1 MNYKN
6 NFSAFIN
13 DFKYLCQKYYEEEIH
28 YDLITRS
35 TISTNIISGIYD
47 SITQYLPLR
56 EAKINIHEIIKK
68 LLDDNNIT
76 SNDWIHSDEYRRLI
90 IKLDNLDI
98 HKIVTY
104 TDYSGEMP
112 QYYPR
117 KIFIKEMDSS
127 TIKNHLW
134 YMRNLKSS
142 SPDIRAKAHAYT
154 LIKNF
159 ESMFDTSSPN
169 NEKRFIELKKT
180 IDKFLGVK
188 NGGSKRR
195 LLKSY

>member
-1 MNYKN
+1 MEECISREKSTQKCIKQMNYKD
-6 NFSAFIN
+6 NFQKFID
-13 DFKYLCQKYYEEEIH
+13 DFKYLCDKYYEIENKK
-28 YDLITRS
+28 D
-35 TISTNIISGIYD
+35 IY
-47 SITQYLPLR
+47 IKKILPLR
-56 EAKINIHEIIKK
+56 EARTNIHEIMKK
-68 LLDDNNIT
+68 ILDDNKII
-76 SNDWIHSDEYRRLI
+76 SNDWIHSNEYSNFI
-90 IKLDNLDI
+90 SKLDDN
-98 HKIVTY
+98 
-104 TDYSGEMP
+104 S
-112 QYYPR
+112 R